1 MGSLNR
7 DAVEEK
13 IGAVT
18 DYLDRMGS
26 AVIRLTDGDLLV
38 NPASQCISLCCPWP
52 ARIESRFQSG
62 RREHPHRV
70 CLVEDRGV

>member
-1 MGSLNR
+1 
-7 DAVEEK
+7 VEEK

-38 NPASQCISLCCPWP
+38 NPASQCISLCCP
-52 ARIESRFQSG
+52 
-62 RREHPHRV
+62 
-70 CLVEDRGV
+70 